1 LGNPMISS
9 GAHVAPPAPA
19 VVEALPQAS
28 AVLTR
33 SSRLVKRTMDVAG
46 AGVALVVTAPLWA
59 LIAVLI
65 RLDSPGPVLF
75 RQQRVGRD
83 GAPFTMIKF
92 RTMVS
97 DAEARKDA
105 LRSANESLGLFKI
118 TGDPRVTQIGRRLR
132 SRSLDE
138 LPQLLNVLRGDM
150 SLVGP
155 RPLVLDE
162 DELVLGWGRDRLQLT
177 PGMTGPWQL
186 LGPTRIPLAGMVR
199 IDLLYM
205 ANWSLW
211 TDVKLLLRTVAHVLR
226 RGGM

>member
-1 LGNPMISS
+1 M
-9 GAHVAPPAPA
+9 V
-19 VVEALPQAS
+19 
-28 AVLTR
+28 
-33 SSRLVKRTMDVAG
+33 
-46 AGVALVVTAPLWA
+46 
-59 LIAVLI
+59 
-65 RLDSPGPVLF
+65 
-75 RQQRVGRD
+75 
-83 GAPFTMIKF
+83 KF
-92 RTMVS
+92 RTMVW

-105 LRSANESLGLFKI
+105 LRSDNESQGLFKI
-118 TGDPRVTQIGRRLR
+118 TGDPRVTWIGRRLR
-132 SRSLDE
+132 ATSLDE

-162 DELVLGWGRDRLQLT
+162 DELVLGWDRDRLQLT

-186 LGPTRIPLAGMVR
+186 LGPTRIPLPDMVR
-199 IDLLYM
+199 IDHLYM